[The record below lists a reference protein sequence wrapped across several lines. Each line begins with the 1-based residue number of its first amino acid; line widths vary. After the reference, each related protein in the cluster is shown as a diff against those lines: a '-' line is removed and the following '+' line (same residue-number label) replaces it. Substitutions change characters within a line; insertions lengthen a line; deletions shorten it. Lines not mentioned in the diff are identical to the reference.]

1 MYVPMSSTLP
11 HVRPT
16 WVKAKASGAT
26 DFEHTV
32 GIIRS
37 CGVHTVCEEAL
48 CPNICECWKNK
59 TATFLIMG
67 NVCTRA
73 CGFCNIK
80 SGCPSNLDPSEPG
93 KLTEAIKALSL
104 KYVVITSVTRDDIPD
119 GGASHFAAVI
129 STIKET
135 LPDTKVEVLVPDF
148 KGDTAA
154 IQLVVTARPD
164 VFAHNVEIVR
174 RLHGKVKKPPSD
186 YDTSLGVL
194 RTVKELCSEA
204 VTKTGLI
211 VGVGED
217 DSDIFETID
226 DVAAHNVDILT
237 IGQYLTPTTYHYPI
251 ARYVTIEE
259 FSSYAKYG
267 ERLGLNVIAGPL
279 VRSSYNALEAYKQAC
294 YQK

>member
-1 MYVPMSSTLP
+1 MSSVFP
-11 HVRPT
+11 PVRPE
-16 WVKAKASGAT
+16 WIKAKAAGSNE
-26 DFEHTV
+26 FEHTV
-32 GIIRS
+32 EIIRT
-37 CGVHTVCEEAL
+37 CGVNTVCEEAL

-80 SGCPSNLDPSEPG
+80 SGCPAGLDPAEPSRI
-93 KLTEAIKALSL
+93 TEAVKALSL

-119 GGASHFAAVI
+119 GGASHFALVI
-129 STIKET
+129 NAIKEA
-135 LPDTKVEVLVPDF
+135 LPDTKVEILVPDF
-148 KGDTAA
+148 KGDVAA
-154 IQLVVTARPD
+154 IQSVVTARPD
-164 VFAHNVEIVR
+164 VFAHNIEVVR
-174 RLHGKVKKPPSD
+174 KLHRRVKKPPSD

-194 RTVKELCSEA
+194 RAVKEMHNEA

-211 VGVGED
+211 VGVGES

-226 DVAAHNVDILT
+226 EVAAHDIDILT

-259 FSSYAKYG
+259 FSTYAKYG
-267 ERLGLNVIAGPL
+267 EELGINVIAGPL

-294 YQK
+294 RQK